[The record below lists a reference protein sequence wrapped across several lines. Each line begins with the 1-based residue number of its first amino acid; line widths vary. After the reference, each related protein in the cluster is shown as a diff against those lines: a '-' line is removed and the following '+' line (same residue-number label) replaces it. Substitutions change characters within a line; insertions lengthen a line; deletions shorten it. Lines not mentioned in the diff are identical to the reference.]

1 MKRILFQV
9 AVMTIIVLAVYVP
22 FVRWILVI
30 GLVLIIGFVILL
42 FRCNWDDDYSMI
54 DKFGKDY
61 KVAIANGKL
70 GLHTLYPC
78 KPAPHYTSKSAIDK
92 IANVQLPN
100 LVVKECKESLED
112 FTGDFSGEAIIE
124 FQEVIGDDV
133 LVQIRNDM
141 KKEQSKWQKQ
151 NDGSYICLL
160 SEPHLAEPCDDV
172 YWSLSVKEGSAIGT
186 IRYGRV

>member
-70 GLHTLYPC
+70 GFRTLYLC
-78 KPAPHYTSKSAIDK
+78 KADSHYTSQSAIEK

-100 LVVKECKESLED
+100 FLVKECKESLED
-112 FTGDFSGEAIIE
+112 FAGDFSGEAIIE

-133 LVQIRNDM
+133 LVQIRNGM

>member
-9 AVMTIIVLAVYVP
+9 AVMAIIVLAVYVP

-30 GLVLIIGFVILL
+30 GLVLVIGFVILL

-61 KVAIANGKL
+61 KFAIANGKL
-70 GLHTLYPC
+70 GLQTLYPC
-78 KPAPHYTSKSAIDK
+78 KPDSHYTSKSAIDK

-100 LVVKECKESLED
+100 FVVKECKESLED
-112 FTGDFSGEAIIE
+112 FTGDFSGEVIIE
-124 FQEVIGDDV
+124 FQEVIDDDV
-133 LVQIRNDM
+133 LFQIRNDM
-141 KKEQSKWQKQ
+141 KREQSKWHKK
-151 NDGSYICLL
+151 NDSYICLL

-172 YWSLSVKEGSAIGT
+172 FWSLSVKEGSAIGT